1 MQLRLYRIHQTPD
14 GLFETRN
21 EFPKDRPLGVDSSLN
36 MAMRTAHREAVV
48 ASRAGAVVV
57 IEAQRNGEWQ
67 EIDRVPAIP
76 TDKTNPE
83 PAPGDSFFRCP
94 TCGQMVDRGELGDM
108 VRHQVPGHKPIDKS

>member
-1 MQLRLYRIHQTPD
+1 MQLRLYRIHQRPD

-36 MAMRTAHREAVV
+36 MAMGTAHREAVV
-48 ASRAGAVVV
+48 ASQAGALVV
-57 IEAQRNGEWQ
+57 IEAQRDGKWQ
-67 EIDRVPAIP
+67 EIDRVQAAF

-83 PAPGDSFFRCP
+83 PAHGDIFRCP
-94 TCGQMVDRGELGDM
+94 TCGQMVDRRELGEM